1 MRRLGS
7 VKQRLGFFAAVAV
20 VATLLLAVPLLA
32 EVQVTLKSG
41 ANLVGK
47 VSIEGKEVVVKLE
60 DSELR
65 VPLDEVD
72 SVTSADSGPERQAK
86 RLLLT
91 ALESRVAKNEG
102 AEVIGLLAEASRLTP
117 DDPHIAYW
125 YAESLADAGYGQAAS
140 DIFTKHREAIGRSY
154 PGLVNQLAKR
164 IERRV
169 EMERL
174 PPALIERLDALNVE
188 LSRQS
193 SNADKRQFAEMFRLV
208 DQDKQ
213 PLDRSVFQ
221 LQGYQ
226 GQEDNIEVYDDGY
239 FLHTYSRHRSNEV
252 KPSKLEVLQPGL
264 EQKTFELQ
272 TSPSKVRDAGELV
285 VKRYGDDAKRPIR
298 FQVRKP
304 DKSPLLG
311 AEILVSAT
319 GTNGS
324 QTSSNESAQTDVEG
338 VGEVGVFPMRY
349 SYSVKADG
357 YNPVSGSIDVRAD
370 GSDPKPIELVIHP
383 AIRGTVQLEW
393 ESALMQ
399 GGGKTTGEATV
410 EVGGPNP
417 HQNVGAN
424 ETSWLRPFQQGDEL
438 RLQFVDNFFGGYH
451 GPFGQAAGGWVRVL
465 EGDEKKPAAAKPE
478 NQATNTEAAPAE
490 QSDAAKQDDAAKPAV
505 EAAAEPSA
513 EERFK
518 ALEFDSLEDLKKKLR
533 QPKMLDGG
541 VRNGPAQPLVVRAE
555 KGKIYVG
562 QLQHRDPR
570 TGQPVQLS
578 FKAYVE
584 DLGKAE
590 E

>member
-188 LSRQS
+188 LGRQS

-349 SYSVKADG
+349 SYNVKADG
-357 YNPVSGSIDVRAD
+357 YNPVSGSIDVRTD

-383 AIRGTVQLEW
+383 AIRGTIQLEW

-438 RLQFVDNFFGGYH
+438 RLQFVDNFFGYH

-465 EGDEKKPAAAKPE
+465 EGDEKKP
-478 NQATNTEAAPAE
+478 
-490 QSDAAKQDDAAKPAV
+490 DAAKPAV
-505 EAAAEPSA
+505 EAAANPSA

-518 ALEFDSLEDLKKKLR
+518 ALEFDALEDLKKKLR

-584 DLGKAE
+584 DLEKAE